1 MNYLIHYFIVL
12 MAMISVPV
20 LRNTVS
26 LHLDTIQFFYIW
38 HAVYSVL
45 YLLMALYFLNYKKSE
60 IVNVVNGF
68 KKLPLSVYIFIIIT
82 TIFILFSEFSLTIL
96 YSNFELSSFYPT
108 LMGLSKLS
116 IIAIGILIFK
126 ESLNF
131 EKILGVILTVLG
143 IYLLN

>member
-1 MNYLIHYFIVL
+1 MNYLIHYVIVL

-45 YLLMALYFLNYKKSE
+45 YLLMAVYFLNYKKSE

-82 TIFILFSEFSLTIL
+82 TLFILFSEFSLTIL